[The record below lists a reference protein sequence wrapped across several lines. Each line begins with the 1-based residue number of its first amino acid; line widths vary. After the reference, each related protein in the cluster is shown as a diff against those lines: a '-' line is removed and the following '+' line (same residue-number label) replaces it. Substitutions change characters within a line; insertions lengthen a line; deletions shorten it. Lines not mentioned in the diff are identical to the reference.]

1 MPKSLH
7 FIATHKFTT
16 FFSLSARNNL
26 QKKITQKNLLR
37 KLVLSAFSSFF
48 FLSLVCIDQN
58 TKEMG
63 QMKNPVYSMISSP
76 RNENKSVCNS
86 CFCHFSFNCVFPLCF
101 ETRFFSLLRN
111 QLICFNLLK
120 CSNFVQILLI
130 FVRLFR
136 SNANNRCSG

>member
-16 FFSLSARNNL
+16 FFSLSARNDL

-58 TKEMG
+58 TSKEMG
-63 QMKNPVYSMISSP
+63 EMKNPVYSMISNP
-76 RNENKSVCNS
+76 RNEKNLFAILVSAIFLSIVYFLYVSK
-86 CFCHFSFNCVFPLCF
+86 LD
-101 ETRFFSLLRN
+101 FFLYCATN
-111 QLICFNLLK
+111 WFVLIC
-120 CSNFVQILLI
+120 SNVAILSK
-130 FVRLFR
+130 FY
-136 SNANNRCSG
+136 